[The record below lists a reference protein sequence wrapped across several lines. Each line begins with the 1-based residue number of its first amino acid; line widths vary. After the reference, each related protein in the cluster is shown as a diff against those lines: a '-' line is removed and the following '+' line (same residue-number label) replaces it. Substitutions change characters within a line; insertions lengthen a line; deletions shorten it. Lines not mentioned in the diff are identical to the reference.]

1 METKEIEQLNKII
14 SNILKEAELV
24 SQELG
29 DDERLKQL
37 NVLSRS
43 YIQFANK
50 RDKLLVANFLKDLRY
65 FFLISLYNR

>member
-50 RDKLLVANFLKDLRY
+50 RDKLLESSVTLP
-65 FFLISLYNR
+65 

>member
-50 RDKLLVANFLKDLRY
+50 RDKLLEL
-65 FFLISLYNR
+65 